1 MNYSTAV
8 ILINP
13 QIRVMKTI
21 YKPEIEGQKKE
32 QTYSFKTIDKD
43 LKVGDLVLV
52 PSDTRFGFTANQIV
66 EADVE
71 VDFDNSAQ
79 MKWIVGKID
88 LVAYAEILKMEEAA
102 INLIKTGELRKR
114 REEIRKNTLD
124 AVVGGEINKLDIAKL
139 GGNVPAIEAPPAIGM
154 PDDISG
160 L

>member
-13 QIRVMKTI
+13 QIRAMKTI
-21 YKPEIEGQKKE
+21 YQPETEGAKSQ
-32 QTYSFKTIDKD
+32 QRYTFKTIDKD

-52 PSDTRFGFTANQIV
+52 PSDTRFGFTVNQIV
-66 EADVE
+66 DADVE
-71 VDFDNSAQ
+71 VDFDSHTQ
-79 MKWIVGKID
+79 MKWIVGKVDI
-88 LVAYAEILKMEEAA
+88 VAYDDILKMEEAA
-102 INLIKTGELRKR
+102 ISLIKTGELRKR